1 MLVKSDFEC
10 LLLSKLCSKLV
21 LEKLYSFYNRIC
33 RKFTIE
39 SIMTDSGLNG
49 DGNNQIDGGD
59 GFDF

>member
-1 MLVKSDFEC
+1 MKKYETPEYEI
-10 LLLSKLCSKLV
+10 
-21 LEKLYSFYNRIC
+21 EKL
-33 RKFTIE
+33 TIE

>member
-1 MLVKSDFEC
+1 MRKEDDTMKKYETP
-10 LLLSKLCSKLV
+10 
-21 LEKLYSFYNRIC
+21 EYEIE
-33 RKFTIE
+33 KFTIE